1 MALKRSNV
9 SRTRI
14 RKIDCA
20 DAFMLQFNFV
30 RQHWYC
36 GFVRGKKFK
45 HVFVSTVV
53 WKWSTLIFEY
63 SYRYLKDLG
72 CFVIPLCVIGYQDTQ
87 PTLLHIVIW
96 TGLVENTGGKKLNW
110 IGIEG
115 EETALPY
122 SLTVTYT
129 NPRGTGS
136 FTIFLLDLIIFFRF
150 H

>member
-14 RKIDCA
+14 RKIDRA

-72 CFVIPLCVIGYQDTQ
+72 CFVNPLCVIGYQDTQ

-115 EETALPY
+115 EETGAAI
-122 SLTVTYT
+122 
-129 NPRGTGS
+129 
-136 FTIFLLDLIIFFRF
+136 FTDCNLHKSKRYWFFHNFPIRFDHFL
-150 H
+150 